1 MNYKPII
8 IVAGEPNSIFFE
20 IFFKVIKKKIK
31 SPIILIASE
40 QLILKQAKFL
50 GKKINLNLINE
61 DDLIKKK
68 NNLKK
73 INLINV
79 DFKQN
84 KAFDKITPKSNEYI
98 SSCFKIAIKLIQNN
112 ISNKLINGPI
122 AKKTFL
128 KNKFN
133 GITEFLAKKTNTKDF
148 AMIIYNKKLS
158 VCPLTTHLPIKYV
171 SKKINKLELIKKVV
185 LINKFWKTK
194 FGKKVKIGV
203 TGLNPHCESIDSF
216 NEDKSII
223 YPTIKKLK
231 KLKYDIQGPLAGD
244 TIFLK
249 DNRKKFDLIIGMYHD
264 QVLTPI
270 KTLFE
275 YEAINITIGLPFIR
289 VSPDHGPN
297 ESMLGKNKSNH
308 LSLHNSI
315 KFLDF

>member
-8 IVAGEPNSIFFE
+8 IVAGEPNSVFFE

-31 SPIILIASE
+31 SSIILIASE
-40 QLILKQAKFL
+40 KLIIKQASVL
-50 GKKINLNLINE
+50 RKKISLNLINE
-61 DDLIKKK
+61 NDVIKKK

-79 DFKQN
+79 DFKQT
-84 KAFDKITPKSNEYI
+84 KAFEKITPRSNEYI
-98 SSCFKIAIKLIQNN
+98 SSCFQIALRLIKNN
-112 ISNKLINGPI
+112 ISNKFINGPI
-122 AKKTFL
+122 SKKTFL

-171 SKKINKLELIKKVV
+171 SKRINKLELIKKVRLV
-185 LINKFWKTK
+185 DKFWKIK
-194 FGKKVKIGV
+194 FNKKIKIGV

-231 KLKYDIQGPLAGD
+231 KLKYDIQGPLAAD

-249 DNRKKFDLIIGMYHD
+249 NNRKKFDLIIGMYHD
-264 QVLTPI
+264 QVLAPI

-289 VSPDHGPN
+289 VSPAHGPN